1 MSSNT
6 LYIPPNDDDSLDN
19 EVFQHLLQHN
29 KVQRVSTP
37 EYEPQSSNLVYSE
50 LAPLEPSKT
59 QGKVIFHFI
68 RIFFSK

>member
-6 LYIPPNDDDSLDN
+6 LYIPPIDDDSSDN

-37 EYEPQSSNLVYSE
+37 EYKPQSSNLVYSE

-59 QGKVIFHFI
+59 RGKVIFHFI

>member
-6 LYIPPNDDDSLDN
+6 LYIPPSDDDSSDN
-19 EVFQHLLQHN
+19 EVFQHFLQHN
-29 KVQRVSTP
+29 KIQRVSTP

-50 LAPLEPSKT
+50 LAPFELSKT
-59 QGKVIFHFI
+59 RGKLIFHFI

>member
-6 LYIPPNDDDSLDN
+6 LYIPPSDDDSSDN

-29 KVQRVSTP
+29 KVQRVLTP

-50 LAPLEPSKT
+50 LARLEPSKT
-59 QGKVIFHFI
+59 
-68 RIFFSK
+68 

>member
-6 LYIPPNDDDSLDN
+6 LNIPPSDDDSLDN

-29 KVQRVSTP
+29 KIQRVSTP

-50 LAPLEPSKT
+50 LAPFEPSKT